1 MEVDMPPIEDL
12 VRAILGNWARDVD
25 DPQAHVEE
33 LARIAAETVVAAL
46 ADA

>member
-1 MEVDMPPIEDL
+1 MDDAGSVEAL
-12 VRAILGNWARDVD
+12 TRAILGNWARKVD
-25 DPQAHVEE
+25 DPQAHVED